1 MGSEGDSIASEG
13 AEAKVICGAK
23 TGTKKL
29 AFQVGWQEELRSP
42 RGVTRNFTV
51 LRDRVIAPP
60 LNSSKEPRILF
71 VSQVAVVLCSRPNL
85 ITPLKIDS

>member
-51 LRDRVIAPP
+51 LRDRVIATPP
-60 LNSSKEPRILF
+60 KF
-71 VSQVAVVLCSRPNL
+71 VERTAYFVRFTGSGCALQP
-85 ITPLKIDS
+85 P